1 MTMSPPTVF
10 FPEPN
15 TYVRF
20 WDPDKKAT
28 QFEELL
34 TRNYPYNYPRRLQSV
49 SPGGKTG
56 QIQFKEI
63 NPSKTK
69 NHRYLAYLGLHPGA
83 LYYLYH
89 PYNYKT
95 LKWDEAM
102 VIVADDLTGMI
113 MSQQSPYGSPR
124 KAIWITPDRWP
135 AIEALNITNQTIVPE
150 VIFVAAR
157 YLVRP
162 HAEIPMAVVDQLQR
176 GIIPSYSVD
185 AGGEW

>member
-28 QFEELL
+28 QYEELL
-34 TRNYPYNYPRRLQSV
+34 NRNYPYNYPRRLQSV
-49 SPGGKTG
+49 SPGGKTALL
-56 QIQFKEI
+56 QFKEL
-63 NPSKTK
+63 NPAAGK
-69 NHRYLAYLGLHPGA
+69 NHRYLAYLGLQPGA

-95 LKWDEAM
+95 LKWDESIT
-102 VIVADDLTGMI
+102 VIEDDLTGTI
-113 MSQQSPYGSPR
+113 LPQQSPYNSPR

-135 AIEALNITNQTIVPE
+135 AVEAMNVTDRNSVPA

-162 HAEIPMAVVDQLQR
+162 HSEIPTVTLRQLEL
-176 GIIPSYSVD
+176 GSIHSYPVD